1 MNVQL
6 SRRAALAMFALV
18 VFSWGFNWPVTKL
31 LVQQVS
37 PLWMVAIRS
46 AVALVVLLALMLAG
60 RSLRLP
66 KRGDWPVVLNVS
78 LLHMSAFAIL
88 MAIGLSHVAAGRS
101 VVLGFTT
108 PLWVIPGAVLFLGE
122 RVTPR
127 RAAGIALGLA
137 GLGLLFNPL
146 EFDWSDADA
155 LLGNGLL
162 LLAAFCWALSI
173 LHQRA
178 HRWVATP
185 YEVLFWQV
193 LVATV
198 VVTAAALVVEGVP
211 PHRMGRRPGA
221 AVPLRRR
228 VRRGA
233 RLLGDG
239 DGQPQPAGDDH
250 VARHAGDACGRRGE
264 RHRRAGRALQ
274 PRACGGPR
282 ADHRRHRARHHRKRR
297 EKTVTCRTREV
308 VSMPARNDNG
318 ASPFPESC

>member
-211 PHRMGRRPGA
+211 RIEWDAGLVLLFLYGGVFGVALAYWAMAMVNRSLPAMTTSLGTLATPVVGVASAIVVLGEPFSLALVAALALIIAGIALGTTGSGGRR
-221 AVPLRRR
+221 R
-228 VRRGA
+228 
-233 RLLGDG
+233 
-239 DGQPQPAGDDH
+239 
-250 VARHAGDACGRRGE
+250 
-264 RHRRAGRALQ
+264 
-274 PRACGGPR
+274 
-282 ADHRRHRARHHRKRR
+282 
-297 EKTVTCRTREV
+297 
-308 VSMPARNDNG
+308 
-318 ASPFPESC
+318 